1 MRIYC
6 SSVTNIVKDIAGK
19 KFLVEVKPDKM
30 PSKLLKSLT
39 PVTDIDGEI
48 VSYVVG
54 KSPKRTLMYSYPK
67 EDFVEK
73 MSFEK
78 AQLRKEMGEIED
90 SQRTRELFNRSKD
103 RLYILPSKYAPD
115 DVPLPA
121 QYTDMVYTGRDIG
134 VNYAHN
140 TDMSANNV
148 KKLKFIHMLYDIVP
162 NTWDKNIKVDDALAR
177 DFANIAVNAMTV
189 RGVAEPLVIRL
200 LEKSVIKKANGET
213 IPSAALFDFLT
224 KNPNKKA
231 SIVKK
236 YANGDEYLDIVYR
249 DYYPR
254 LMKRFDEKTTDKVL
268 KACSFNMGNGAV
280 LNHEACELA
289 CIMKR
294 LPNVKDGKSVIPANV
309 PSDWTLADS
318 QFVSKIITGDIK
330 SPRHEYFEVA
340 KNLLNTKNIDQDFII
355 RNIDELAQY
364 RKNINNFKSEMMTET
379 TNRVKKESILNHIES
394 EYEKL
399 KLKDGISSK
408 DAILFNFVKDVY
420 NKSNLNETMRCI
432 NHVEKLIKNFPHD
445 ETSRILAE
453 AVPLCTVTAK
463 DGQIVVSKPLLNLLF
478 ELTENK
484 KYFND
489 DVKNFITH
497 AKENYKGSDID
508 LLLDDLSFHREHT
521 DVILK
526 NADEIVNYTK
536 DIENLFSKLVSKYNL
551 PYNMAS
557 SMQMKYQKLFDEG
570 LNKGV
575 VQTNDDVLKA
585 CALVKEKASL
595 EEIAKVFNLPI
606 K

>member
-6 SSVTNIVKDIAGK
+6 SSVANIVKDIAGK
-19 KFLVEVKPDKM
+19 KFLIEVKPDKM
-30 PSKLLKSLT
+30 PSKLSKSLT

-48 VSYVVG
+48 VSYTVG
-54 KSPKRTLMYSYPK
+54 KSPKRTLVYSYPK

-78 AQLRKEMGEIED
+78 AQLRKEMGKIED
-90 SQRTRELFNRSKD
+90 SQRTNELFNRSKD

-134 VNYAHN
+134 VNYAHS
-140 TDMSANNV
+140 TDMSANSV

-177 DFANIAVNAMTV
+177 NFANIAVNAMTEH
-189 RGVAEPLVIRL
+189 GVAEPLVIRL

-213 IPSAALFDFLT
+213 IPSAALFEFLT

-236 YANGDEYLDIVYR
+236 YSNGDEYLDIVYR

-254 LMKRFDEKTTDKVL
+254 LMRRFDEKTTDKVL

-294 LPNVKDGKSVIPANV
+294 LPNVKDGKNVMPSSV
-309 PSDWTLADS
+309 PSDWTSADS

-340 KNLLNTKNIDQDFII
+340 KNLLNTENINRDFIT

-364 RKNINNFKSEMMTET
+364 RKNINNFKSEIMTET
-379 TNRVKKESILNHIES
+379 TNRVMKENILNHIES
-394 EYEKL
+394 EYENL
-399 KLKDGISSK
+399 KLKDGITSK
-408 DAILFNFVKDVY
+408 DSLLLNFVKDVY
-420 NKSNLNETMRCI
+420 DKSNLNETLRSI
-432 NHVEKLIKNFPHD
+432 NSAEKLIKTFSPD
-445 ETSRILAE
+445 ESSKILAE

-463 DGQIVVSKPLLNLLF
+463 DGKTVVSKQLLNLLF

-484 KYFND
+484 KSFNN

-497 AKENYKGSDID
+497 AKENYKESEID
-508 LLLDDLSFHREHT
+508 SLLDDLTFHREHT
-521 DVILK
+521 DVIMK
-526 NADEIVNYTK
+526 NADVIVKYQK
-536 DIENLFSKLVSKYNL
+536 DMENLFSKLASKYNL

-557 SMQMKYQKLFDEG
+557 SMEMKYQKLFDEG
-570 LNKGV
+570 LDKGV
-575 VQTNDDVLKA
+575 VQTNEEVLKA
-585 CALVKEKASL
+585 CELVKKKASL